1 MVFWI
6 CQKWSFH
13 WWSLKLLSQI
23 TDLKHF
29 KQNWLNNFR
38 LHQGKDRFWQ
48 IEKTMHQF
56 CSVQLYPELTNQAET
71 NQNIPQ
77 KLWRRVEKSGFWRFI
92 ILQLLSL
99 YESGTR
105 GRLRLCRG
113 ATVARLTPDQKVACS
128 NHVGLT
134 LFSSNSTF
142 WCMKW
147 KKKNRPWVGLNHQPF
162 G

>member
-6 CQKWSFH
+6 CQKWSFP

-29 KQNWLNNFR
+29 KQNWLKNFR
-38 LHQGKDRFWQ
+38 LHQWKDHFWQ

-77 KLWRRVEKSGFWRFI
+77 KLWRRVEKSGFWRLI
-92 ILQLLSL
+92 IMQLLSL
-99 YESGTR
+99 DDSGTR
-105 GRLRLCRG
+105 RRLRLCIVGNWFEPWRACFEMPYFYLDKLFHLENAFG
-113 ATVARLTPDQKVACS
+113 ESLLT
-128 NHVGLT
+128 
-134 LFSSNSTF
+134 
-142 WCMKW
+142 
-147 KKKNRPWVGLNHQPF
+147 
-162 G
+162 

>member
-13 WWSLKLLSQI
+13 WWRLKLLSQI

-29 KQNWLNNFR
+29 KHDWLNNFS
-38 LHQGKDRFWQ
+38 LHQWKVHFWQ
-48 IEKTMHQF
+48 TQKTMHQF

-77 KLWRRVEKSGFWRFI
+77 KLWRRVEKSGFWRLI

-105 GRLRLCRG
+105 GRLRLWSREKKGKRSLEIGFMTTLWLNQGSQNRAISVG
-113 ATVARLTPDQKVACS
+113 AEPS
-128 NHVGLT
+128 
-134 LFSSNSTF
+134 F
-142 WCMKW
+142 
-147 KKKNRPWVGLNHQPF
+147 QPF
-162 G
+162 CRRQR